1 MISKRTIEI
10 DAKDFVR
17 GMSTSKHT
25 TDGGFAPETYGVN
38 LLAVPGVLHAPA
50 SAVDAD
56 PDNRI
61 TNDKGIIASSN
72 DDDVFAGYE
81 KKMVT
86 NDGKYYRYNGTKIPE
101 AALRT
106 DATNTYTQGFTD
118 MISFAGEQYITTKE
132 KLVRWDETGAVF
144 NASFASFTSTTYPHP
159 AIVYENNAFYADKN
173 VLLRQTAAGGA
184 PSAILTLSLDQVI
197 VALGIDPGTGYMLI
211 STTNSLNI
219 SNTFPAV
226 HKVLLYDG
234 FSNKPIK
241 ATIVDDMILSF
252 TSFLGSIIVGYGRSL
267 GYLTGSGVS
276 FLRKLANA
284 TFDNAQLPYKQKLTV
299 IGKALFCMDGNKILC
314 FAEVLPGRRV
324 FFYLARYLV
333 ANEGNISALFN
344 AGQDKLGIGFDN
356 DTFYT
361 LDIASVASFSGGDF
375 YTLKYNFP
383 RPVIIRNAWIEW
395 ANSVADAATPA
406 TLYLIDETQ
415 TQTQFLTI
423 KNETGAAAYFTET
436 KNVDKKVRTAQFNFT
451 PTNANYGVRR
461 IVINYDVAE

>member
-1 MISKRTIEI
+1 MIGKYQIKL
-10 DAKDFVR
+10 DAEDFIR

-25 TDGGFAPETYGVN
+25 TDGGFSPETYGAN

-50 SAVDAD
+50 VVVDAD
-56 PDNRI
+56 SDNRI

-72 DDDVFAGYE
+72 DDDVFGGYE

-144 NASFASFTSTTYPHP
+144 DASFASFTSTTYPHP
-159 AIVYENNAFYADKN
+159 AIVYENNAFYADGN
-173 VLLRQTAAGGA
+173 LLKKQTSAGGA
-184 PSAILTLSLDQVI
+184 LSTVLTLSADQI
-197 VALGIDPGTGYMLI
+197 IIALGIDAGTGYMLI

-219 SNTFPAV
+219 SNTLPAV
-226 HKVLLYDG
+226 HKVLFYDG

-241 ATIVDDMILSF
+241 AMIVDDMILSF
-252 TSFLGSIIVGYGRSL
+252 TPFLGSIIVGYGRSL

-284 TFDNAQLPYKQKLTV
+284 TFDNTQLPYKQKLTV

-314 FAEVLPGRRV
+314 FAEILPGRKV
-324 FFYLARYLV
+324 FFYLARFLV
-333 ANEGNISALFN
+333 ANDGNITAVFN

-361 LDIASVASFSGGDF
+361 LDITSVASFGGTDF
-375 YTLKYNFP
+375 YTFKYNFP

-415 TQTQFLTI
+415 NSTQFLTI
-423 KNETGAAAYFTET
+423 TNETGAATYFTET
-436 KNVDKKVRTAQFNFT
+436 KNVDKKVRTAQFNLT
-451 PTNANYGVRR
+451 PSTTNYGIRR
-461 IVINYDVAE
+461 IIISYDIAE